1 MDNVSNGFKVLSSAL
16 AALAVTWVMSL
27 GFVHSTATV
36 KFTNNTVS
44 SVVAAINN

>member
-1 MDNVSNGFKVLSSAL
+1 MENVSNSFKVLSSAL
-16 AALAVTWVMSL
+16 AALVVTWVMSL

-36 KFTNNTVS
+36 KWTNYSVS